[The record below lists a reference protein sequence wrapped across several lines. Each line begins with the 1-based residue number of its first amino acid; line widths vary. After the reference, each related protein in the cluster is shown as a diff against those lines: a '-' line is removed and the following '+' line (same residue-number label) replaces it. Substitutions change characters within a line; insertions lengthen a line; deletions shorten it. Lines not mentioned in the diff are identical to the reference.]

1 MFSNLPL
8 RAMEVF
14 VYWYPAIMGMMWILG
29 SLVFYFSNERKGA
42 LQLEKT
48 PFVSILMPAHNESK
62 ILYPVVKEMVDL
74 NYPEYEV
81 ILINDGSSDDTSEVL
96 KDLALKY
103 DRVRVIDLKE
113 NCGKANALYLGL
125 IASKGEILVGVD
137 ADSYLDKNALRYLVS
152 HFVNKHNGERVGAV
166 TGNPRVR
173 NRGSLLGKLQLCEY
187 ASIISLIKRTQRI
200 LGKVMTVSG
209 VCVAYR
215 KRALME
221 CGFWDRDMMTED
233 IAVTWKLEKN
243 FWDVRYEPRALC
255 WMLVPETI
263 KGLWRQR
270 RRWSEGGLEVI
281 FRHWD
286 IFKSWKRRRMT
297 PIYLEQLLSFF
308 WSVCWLIL
316 TIILITMEIQGHHV
330 ITEYIWKSQFLSF
343 VCLFQFLI
351 AMWLESRYDEKIFD
365 NAWSVIW
372 YPILYWY
379 INVFIALASI
389 FKAILPNK
397 KLATWKSPDRG
408 ITQTKKEK
416 TEGPAEEIDTEALED
431 MIFESKP
438 REVKIGID
446 AEDRDALMVLMRKE
460 QAITGK
466 APSDEPVMPLID
478 GSYENPIVGKDKD
491 KHIEY
496 DTKQV
501 WWKKLIEVILTIVGW
516 VYMLVYW
523 IYMMYGV
530 FRDALGYPVKELF
543 IYDMAMLKTTEHY
556 FYIMGLVIMIELAA
570 LILWKEYNRRR
581 FGKKTRRTFKPDIEN
596 AEIDACFELQPEL
609 SNRLHNHKYVE
620 VLQNPIPE
628 GMGQGRKGKK
638 KKKKKS

>member
-8 RAMEVF
+8 RAMEIF
-14 VYWYPAIMGMMWILG
+14 VYWYPAVMGMMWILG
-29 SLVFYFSNERKGA
+29 SLVFYFANERKGA
-42 LQLEKT
+42 LKLEKT

-96 KDLALKY
+96 KDLAVKY

-125 IASKGEILVGVD
+125 IAAKGEILVGVD

-173 NRGSLLGKLQLCEY
+173 NRGTLLGKLQLCEY
-187 ASIISLIKRTQRI
+187 ASIISLIKRTQRV

-255 WMLVPETI
+255 WMLVPETV

-286 IFKSWKRRRMT
+286 IFKSWKRRRMA
-297 PIYLEQLLSFF
+297 PIYLEQVLSFF

-343 VCLFQFLI
+343 ICLFQFLI

-365 NAWSVIW
+365 SAWSVIW

-408 ITQTKKEK
+408 VTQT
-416 TEGPAEEIDTEALED
+416 
-431 MIFESKP
+431 
-438 REVKIGID
+438 
-446 AEDRDALMVLMRKE
+446 RKE
-460 QAITGK
+460 QSELPSASVDTEELENMLFEPKPKEVDIGLDAENSEALMKIMRREQALTGK
-466 APSDEPVMPLID
+466 TTNEMPLID
-478 GSYENPIVGKDKD
+478 GSLENPVIGKDND

-501 WWKKLIEVILTIVGW
+501 WWKRLIEIILTVLGW
-516 VYMLVYW
+516 LYMVVYW
-523 IYMMYGV
+523 AFMMYGI
-530 FRDALGYPVKELF
+530 FRDALGYPVEKLF
-543 IYDMAMLKTTEHY
+543 IYDMEMLKTTEHY
-556 FYIMGLVIMIELAA
+556 FHIMGIVILIELAVI
-570 LILWKEYNRRR
+570 LIWKEYNRKR
-581 FGKKTRRTFKPDIEN
+581 FGRKRRRTFKPDIEER
-596 AEIDACFELQPEL
+596 EIDEIFELAPEL
-609 SNRLHNHKYVE
+609 SDRLHHHKYVE
-620 VLQNPIPE
+620 ILRNPIPE
-628 GMGQGRKGKK
+628 GMGQGRKG
-638 KKKKKS
+638 

>member
-1 MFSNLPL
+1 
-8 RAMEVF
+8 MEIF
-14 VYWYPAIMGMMWILG
+14 VYWYPAVMGMLWILG
-29 SLVFYFSNERKGA
+29 SLVFYFANERKGS
-42 LQLEKT
+42 LPLEKT
-48 PFVSILMPAHNESK
+48 PFVSILMPAHNESR

-96 KDLALKY
+96 KDLAIKY

-152 HFVNKHNGERVGAV
+152 HFVNRHNGERVGAV

-173 NRGSLLGKLQLCEY
+173 NRGTLLGKLQLCEY
-187 ASIISLIKRTQRI
+187 ASIISLIKRTQRV

-286 IFKSWKRRRMT
+286 IFKSWKRRRMA
-297 PIYLEQLLSFF
+297 PIYLEQVLSFL

-316 TIILITMEIQGHHV
+316 TIILITMEIRGHHV

-343 VCLFQFLI
+343 ICLFQFLI
-351 AMWLESRYDEKIFD
+351 AMWLESRYDKKIFD
-365 NAWSVIW
+365 NSWSVIW

-408 ITQTKKEK
+408 VTQTMKEQSAS
-416 TEGPAEEIDTEALED
+416 PAKSIDTEELEN
-431 MIFESKP
+431 MLFEPKP
-438 REVKIGID
+438 KEIEIGLD
-446 AEDRDALMVLMRKE
+446 AEDSEALMKITRRE
-460 QAITGK
+460 QALTGK
-466 APSDEPVMPLID
+466 STPEMPLVD
-478 GSYENPIVGKDKD
+478 GSLENPVIGKDTD

-501 WWKKLIEVILTIVGW
+501 WWKRLIEVILTVLGW
-516 VYMLVYW
+516 LYMVVYW
-523 IYMMYGV
+523 TFMMYGI
-530 FRDALGYPVKELF
+530 FRDALGYPVGKLF
-543 IYDMAMLKTTEHY
+543 IYDLEMLRTTEHY
-556 FYIMGLVIMIELAA
+556 FYIMGIVIMIELAA
-570 LILWKEYNRRR
+570 IIIWKEYNRNR
-581 FGKKTRRTFKPDIEN
+581 FGKKRRRTFKPDTEES
-596 AEIDACFELQPEL
+596 EIDDIFELSPEL
-609 SNRLHNHKYVE
+609 SDRLHHHKYVE
-620 VLQNPIPE
+620 ILHNPIPE

-638 KKKKKS
+638 RKRSKT

>member
-8 RAMEVF
+8 RAMEIF

-103 DRVRVIDLKE
+103 DRVRVIDLIE

-297 PIYLEQLLSFF
+297 PIYLEQVLSFF

-316 TIILITMEIQGHHV
+316 TIILITMEIRGHHV

-408 ITQTKKEK
+408 ITQTNQKQTEK
-416 TEGPAEEIDTEALED
+416 PSEDIDTSELEN
-431 MIFESKP
+431 MLFESKP

-460 QAITGK
+460 QAITGREI
-466 APSDEPVMPLID
+466 SDEPVMPLID
-478 GSYENPIVGKDKD
+478 GSYENPVIGKDKD

-501 WWKKLIEVILTIVGW
+501 WWKRLIEVVLTVVGW
-516 VYMLVYW
+516 LYMLVYW
-523 IYMMYGV
+523 AYMMYGI

-556 FYIMGLVIMIELAA
+556 FYIMGIVIMIELAA
-570 LILWKEYNRRR
+570 LIIWKEYNRNR
-581 FGKKTRRTFKPDIEN
+581 FGKKNRRKFKPDTDER
-596 AEIDACFELQPEL
+596 EIDEFFELEPEL
-609 SNRLHNHKYVE
+609 SNKLHNHKYIE

-638 KKKKKS
+638 KKKK

>member
-1 MFSNLPL
+1 
-8 RAMEVF
+8 MEIF
-14 VYWYPAIMGMMWILG
+14 VYWYPAVMGMMWILG
-29 SLVFYFSNERKGA
+29 SLVFYFANERKGA

-62 ILYPVVKEMVDL
+62 ILYPVVKEMVEL

-96 KDLALKY
+96 KDLAIKY
-103 DRVRVIDLKE
+103 DKVRVIDLKE

-125 IASKGEILVGVD
+125 IASRGEILVGVD

-173 NRGSLLGKLQLCEY
+173 NRGTLLGKLQLCEY

-297 PIYLEQLLSFF
+297 PIYLEQVLSFF
-308 WSVCWLIL
+308 WSICWLIL

-343 VCLFQFLI
+343 ICLFQFLI

-365 NAWSVIW
+365 NSWSVIW

-379 INVFIALASI
+379 INVFITLTSI

-408 ITQTKKEK
+408 VTQIRKEK
-416 TEGPAEEIDTEALED
+416 TEGPAQDIDTSELENMLVD
-431 MIFESKP
+431 IQPKEP
-438 REVKIGID
+438 EIGID
-446 AEDRDALMVLMRKE
+446 AESSDELMVLMRRQ
-460 QAITGK
+460 QALTGK
-466 APSDEPVMPLID
+466 STSDIPLVD
-478 GSYENPIVGKDKD
+478 GSLENPVVGKDND

-501 WWKKLIEVILTIVGW
+501 WWKRLIEITLTILGW
-516 VYMLVYW
+516 LYMLVYW
-523 IYMMYGV
+523 VYMMYGI
-530 FRDALGYPVKELF
+530 FRDALGYPVKNLF
-543 IYDMAMLKTTEHY
+543 IYDMEMLKTTEHY
-556 FYIMGLVIMIELAA
+556 FYIMGIVIMIELAA
-570 LILWKEYNRRR
+570 IIIWKEYNRNR
-581 FGKKTRRTFKPDIEN
+581 FGKKRRRTFKPDTGEN
-596 AEIDACFELQPEL
+596 EIDECFELAPEL

-620 VLQNPIPE
+620 ILHNPIPE
-628 GMGQGRKGKK
+628 GIGQGRKGKK
-638 KKKKKS
+638 KQKN